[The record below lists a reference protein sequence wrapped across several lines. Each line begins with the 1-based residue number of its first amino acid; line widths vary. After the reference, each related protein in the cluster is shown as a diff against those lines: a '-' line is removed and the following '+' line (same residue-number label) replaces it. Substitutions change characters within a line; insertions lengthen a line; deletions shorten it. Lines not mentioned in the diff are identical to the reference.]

1 MQHRPVRT
9 VLSTDLLVSQSLV
22 AGLLLAPV
30 ASLALGSL
38 VSGVAVGGGL
48 GFVVAAVLARRRLAA
63 VSVDEDGV
71 VFDHR
76 GRVVR
81 VAHEQLRQLLAEP
94 VDASGFR
101 GGTEAV
107 RVTLVRAEGR
117 PVRFEVN
124 ELDARTL
131 LAAISDPMVRRWSS
145 ALARDETLEFRDP
158 RRFPTSA
165 VLRNLAVTTGALFLL
180 LAAALAQVF
189 DLYLTVGML
198 GLAFGSALN
207 AMRAVRNWL
216 RADRGGGLAVSS
228 QGVLHLEDAPRER
241 VTTSAY
247 RAAPTSGPWIP
258 WAALRDVR
266 VEGYGLVLDTE
277 VSPTPIRLSAS
288 IEGAAPLEI
297 LLRQR
302 RDEALRARYA
312 GAERVRFEP
321 APAADSP
328 DAREVAAQ
336 PWDPARARR

>member
-1 MQHRPVRT
+1 MRHRPVRT
-9 VLSTDLLVSQSLV
+9 ILSTDLLVSQSLA

-30 ASLALGSL
+30 ASLLLASPI
-38 VSGVAVGGGL
+38 SGLAVGGGL
-48 GFVVAAVLARRRLAA
+48 GFVIAAVLARRRLAE
-63 VSVDEDGV
+63 VSVDDDGV

-81 VAHEQLRQLLAEP
+81 VPHAQLQQVLAEP

-101 GGTEAV
+101 GDTEAV

-124 ELDARTL
+124 EFDARTL
-131 LAAISDPMVRRWSS
+131 LPAISAPMVRRWSS
-145 ALARDETLEFRDP
+145 ALAREETLEFRDP
-158 RRFPTSA
+158 RRFPTGA
-165 VLRNLAVTTGALFLL
+165 VLRNLAVSAGALFLL
-180 LAAALAQVF
+180 LAAALAHVF
-189 DLYLTVGML
+189 DLFLTVGML
-198 GLAFGSALN
+198 GLSFGSALN
-207 AMRAVRNWL
+207 AMRAARNWL

-241 VTTSAY
+241 AASAAY

-302 RDEALRARYA
+302 CDEARRARYA
-312 GAERVRFEP
+312 GAERVRFDAFAPEP
-321 APAADSP
+321 QAEASP
-328 DAREVAAQ
+328 VGHASE
-336 PWDPARARR
+336 PTRARR